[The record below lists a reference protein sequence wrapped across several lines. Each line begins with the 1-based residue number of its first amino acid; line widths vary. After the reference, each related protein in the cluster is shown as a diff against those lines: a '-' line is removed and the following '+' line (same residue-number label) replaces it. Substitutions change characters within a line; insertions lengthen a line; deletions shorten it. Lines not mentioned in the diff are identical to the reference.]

1 MTQPPRAPRLVVP
14 LLAVGLFLAACG
26 GGGATPSPAASAAST
41 PAPPASASPAASG
54 SPAAGATVI
63 GVADNAAGTIVV
75 DGAGRSLYL
84 FTRDTKGAGTSTCV
98 AECATAWPPLFT
110 DAAAPATAGDALTGT
125 LGTATRADGSLQVT
139 LDGWPL
145 YYFAGDAAAGD
156 TNGQGLNDVWWLVA
170 PDGSPIDGATAGPDG
185 Y

>member
-1 MTQPPRAPRLVVP
+1 MTQPARAPRFIALV
-14 LLAVGLFLAACG
+14 AVGFVLAACG
-26 GGGATPSPAASAAST
+26 GGGATPSPAATMVST
-41 PAPPASASPAASG
+41 PAPPTSASPAASG
-54 SPAAGATVI
+54 SPAAGATVVA
-63 GVADNAAGTIVV
+63 VADNDAGSIVV

-84 FTRDTKGAGTSTCV
+84 FTRDTKGAGTSTCTG
-98 AECATAWPPLFT
+98 ECATAWPPLLV
-110 DAAAPATAGDALTGT
+110 DAAAPATAGDGLTGT
-125 LGTATRADGSLQVT
+125 LDTVTRDDGSLQVT

-170 PDGSPIDGATAGPDG
+170 PDGSPIDGAAAGPDG